1 MFDLV
6 KNLCR
11 DDRGATATEYALLI
25 VFVAVGIAAGANIL
39 GTNISNLFNA
49 IGTELSKLNPALPP
63 LPCAPVSQASRSE
76 VQRHRSHHFPKEYN
90 MRSLIIRFRRDER
103 GATATEYALL
113 IVFIALAIAVGAN
126 ILGQNISTLFSNI
139 GTEISNIKLPALP

>member
-1 MFDLV
+1 M
-6 KNLCR
+6 R
-11 DDRGATATEYALLI
+11 RLI
-25 VFVAVGIAAGANIL
+25 D
-39 GTNISNLFNA
+39 
-49 IGTELSKLNPALPP
+49 
-63 LPCAPVSQASRSE
+63 
-76 VQRHRSHHFPKEYN
+76 
-90 MRSLIIRFRRDER
+90 RFRRDDR